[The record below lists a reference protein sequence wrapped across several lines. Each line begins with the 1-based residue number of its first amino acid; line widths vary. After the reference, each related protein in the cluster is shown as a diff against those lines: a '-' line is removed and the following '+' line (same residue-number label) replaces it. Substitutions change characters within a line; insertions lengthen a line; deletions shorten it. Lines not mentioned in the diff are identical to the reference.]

1 MPVTSEIFECETHS
15 VMSDSL
21 QPHGLSSPW
30 NSPDQN
36 TEVDTFPSPGDL
48 PNPAVELGSPAL
60 QSDSLPTELSGN
72 PIYLLVGVNYI

>member
-1 MPVTSEIFECETHS
+1 
-15 VMSDSL
+15 MSDSL

-60 QSDSLPTELSGN
+60 QSDSLPTELSGK
-72 PIYLLVGVNYI
+72 PSEIFIHCLLS